1 MKYGWLLMLC
11 LVTAPAQA
19 AERVLL
25 VLGDSLSAAFGIPAE
40 DGWVALLQQRLA
52 GRSPAWRVVNAGIS
66 GDTTAGGVSRLPRL
80 LELHRPDL
88 VVIELG
94 SNDGLRGFGFDQI
107 RANLERLIDLS
118 REAGAQPLLVGGR
131 LPPNYG
137 TAYAEAFHDQFL
149 IVAEQRRVALVPFLM
164 EGVALKRELMLDD
177 GYHPNSAAQP
187 YLLDNVWPALEPLL
201 KTVASAR

>member
-1 MKYGWLLMLC
+1 MLC

-52 GRSPAWRVVNAGIS
+52 GRSPAWRVVTAGIS

-149 IVAEQRRVALVPFLM
+149 IVFDGRGGLET
-164 EGVALKRELMLDD
+164 GVDA
-177 GYHPNSAAQP
+177 G
-187 YLLDNVWPALEPLL
+187 
-201 KTVASAR
+201 